1 MSSGAETSRAICSTE
16 IVRDSSTSLGM
27 TELTRDTGLTKYII
41 DEFGIGMV
49 ITITIAAI
57 LLCRRRSP
65 AKQR

>member
-1 MSSGAETSRAICSTE
+1 
-16 IVRDSSTSLGM
+16 M